1 MRQVRR
7 AMASRK
13 RVTPAH
19 LCQEKNFNFSGD
31 RGRSAIYRPNEKVPT
46 MTTVI
51 SQCREIAVRVYLF
64 MTGVTVEMLGI
75 SASCSSRFRQCHRN
89 EIVWCETGRNP
100 ELIVTNTATKMH
112 RRLDLHGY

>member
-1 MRQVRR
+1 
-7 AMASRK
+7 
-13 RVTPAH
+13 
-19 LCQEKNFNFSGD
+19 
-31 RGRSAIYRPNEKVPT
+31 

-75 SASCSSRFRQCHRN
+75 SASCKLLNSSRYCN

-112 RRLDLHGY
+112 RRLDRRVLSRRT